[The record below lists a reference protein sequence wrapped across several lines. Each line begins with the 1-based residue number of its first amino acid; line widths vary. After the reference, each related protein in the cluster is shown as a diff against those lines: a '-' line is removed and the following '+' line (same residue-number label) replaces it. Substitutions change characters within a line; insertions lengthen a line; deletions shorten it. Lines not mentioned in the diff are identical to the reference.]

1 MLVVDTLTRR
11 PRVSLW
17 LLRAVLTVHL
27 LLVLAQPVLAGL
39 FLTGDVDAIGV
50 HGAVGIGIASFEVV
64 VIAVAA
70 CYVFGGHGRV
80 WILPVTVLLPVA
92 AGNQIHAGFTRELA
106 LHIPLGVAIVTTA
119 VLLAVWV
126 WTPSAGRPR

>member
-1 MLVVDTLTRR
+1 MDTLTRR

-17 LLRAVLTVHL
+17 LLRAVLTAHL

-39 FLTGDVDAIGV
+39 FLTGDVDAIAV
-50 HGAVGIGIASFEVV
+50 HGAVGI
-64 VIAVAA
+64 AVAA
-70 CYVFGGHGRV
+70 SEMVVIGVALGYVLRGGGPV
-80 WILPVTVLLPVA
+80 WVLAVTVLLPVA
-92 AGNQIHAGFTRELA
+92 AGTQIHAGFTRELA
-106 LHIPLGVAIVTTA
+106 LHIPLGVAVVTAA

>member
-1 MLVVDTLTRR
+1 METLTRR
-11 PRVSLW
+11 PRTSLW

-50 HGAVGIGIASFEVV
+50 HAGVAIGIAAFELV
-64 VIAVAA
+64 VIVAAA
-70 CYVFGGHGRV
+70 CYVFGGRGTVRV
-80 WILPVTVLLPVA
+80 LPVAVLLPVA
-92 AGNQIHAGFTRELA
+92 AGFQIHAGFTRELA

-119 VLLAVWV
+119 VLFAVWV
-126 WTPSAGRPR
+126 WMPSAGRAR